1 MKLQEQISRMQEMM
15 GLIKENLTF
24 YHGGLSPDATL
35 SDIDV
40 FRLSSRQQKR
50 GRDYAG
56 FYMSPD
62 IEADSFALQYHKSN
76 EGSGL
81 HKITLPS
88 DAKAY
93 EYSSP
98 MERITRTELI
108 YLFEK
113 GYDYI
118 SGKNLFG
125 NPEYILLNKNI
136 ADLELVSNDTGDD
149 ETSYRLDIDSNNDGT
164 NNFNQPIQEQISRM
178 KSMMGLNEVTN
189 PYKVNWE
196 EPTREYFVQELDEL
210 LGNEM
215 RFSKGEF
222 FHPNNYDLMYSLFPY
237 TFKTIAEHAKGE
249 PIESDEEIKE
259 ILLNKEIQDLMDD
272 WGEYRHVLKK
282 DPRAQEEGLNFF
294 NMGNMKVWKG
304 TEPDTG
310 EYVDNIDNTFY
321 MGKVG
326 SFMEWN
332 PEYKDTT
339 SSGLIKQFEN
349 PENEQQLRG
358 YKGNIEQY
366 KEFAKKGEER
376 SLPAP
381 FVIKLPTND
390 REGKEYILIGGH
402 KRSAT
407 ALQLGVEPIKVWL
420 IDLTK

>member
-1 MKLQEQISRMQEMM
+1 MNLQENIQ
-15 GLIKENLTF
+15 
-24 YHGGLSPDATL
+24 
-35 SDIDV
+35 
-40 FRLSSRQQKR
+40 
-50 GRDYAG
+50 
-56 FYMSPD
+56 
-62 IEADSFALQYHKSN
+62 
-76 EGSGL
+76 
-81 HKITLPS
+81 
-88 DAKAY
+88 
-93 EYSSP
+93 
-98 MERITRTELI
+98 RIR
-108 YLFEK
+108 
-113 GYDYI
+113 
-118 SGKNLFG
+118 
-125 NPEYILLNKNI
+125 
-136 ADLELVSNDTGDD
+136 
-149 ETSYRLDIDSNNDGT
+149 
-164 NNFNQPIQEQISRM
+164 
-178 KSMMGLNEVTN
+178 SMMGLNEVTN

-249 PIESDEEIKE
+249 PVESDKEIKE